1 VATRVGS
8 LAEEFL
14 SMDLRLL
21 VYLHETVVKRIHR
34 SFVVSVGG
42 WSEFE
47 ATVGRVEAFVIPGGA
62 SE

>member
-1 VATRVGS
+1 